1 MRDAI
6 VVTANHSNGTQRGE
20 TRLVAYVVVE
30 ADKLGSKQLREF
42 LAESLSEQMIPSAFV
57 FLDAIPVTPNGKIDR
72 RALPPPDFSADFSV
86 SDTEQTEDVPRT
98 EAECILSGIWSELL
112 KLERV
117 GLRDNFFH
125 LGGDSILSIQ
135 VVARARQS
143 GLLLTPRQ
151 IFEHPTLA
159 ALASVARRFH
169 RQSINRGMSRA
180 ASPETSR

>member
-1 MRDAI
+1 MC
-6 VVTANHSNGTQRGE
+6 
-20 TRLVAYVVVE
+20 
-30 ADKLGSKQLREF
+30 
-42 LAESLSEQMIPSAFV
+42 
-57 FLDAIPVTPNGKIDR
+57 
-72 RALPPPDFSADFSV
+72 RAL
-86 SDTEQTEDVPRT
+86 

-159 ALASVARRFH
+159 ALASVAETIS
-169 RQSINRGMSRA
+169 QTINRGMSRA